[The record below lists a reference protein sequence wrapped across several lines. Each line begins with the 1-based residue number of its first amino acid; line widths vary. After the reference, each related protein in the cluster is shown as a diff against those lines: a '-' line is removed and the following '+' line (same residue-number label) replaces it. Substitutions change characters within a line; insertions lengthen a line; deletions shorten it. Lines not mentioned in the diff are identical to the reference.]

1 MFLKDRGDAM
11 HRSGN
16 YRAAINAYTKAVEI
30 DGTLSV
36 CYANRAA
43 SHLKMQEYRQAT
55 KLPYGTKLTFQV
67 DHANL
72 PPAERKH
79 TCTVAH

>member
-16 YRAAINAYTKAVEI
+16 YRAAINAYTKALEI
-30 DGTLSV
+30 DASLSV

-43 SHLKMQEYRQAT
+43 SYLKTQEYRQAASV
-55 KLPYGTKLTFQV
+55 L
-67 DHANL
+67 
-72 PPAERKH
+72 
-79 TCTVAH
+79 

>member
-1 MFLKDRGDAM
+1 MFMKDRGDTM

-30 DGTLSV
+30 DATLSV

-43 SHLKMQEYRQAT
+43 SHLKMQEYRQAAQI
-55 KLPYGTKLTFQV
+55 YC
-67 DHANL
+67 
-72 PPAERKH
+72 RKNFSP
-79 TCTVAH
+79 V

>member
-1 MFLKDRGDAM
+1 M

-30 DGTLSV
+30 DASLSV

-43 SHLKMQEYRQAT
+43 SHLKMQEYRQAACT
-55 KLPYGTKLTFQV
+55 YFAKILALQVRQVVGHLGFVSCYMGTW
-67 DHANL
+67 
-72 PPAERKH
+72 R
-79 TCTVAH
+79 